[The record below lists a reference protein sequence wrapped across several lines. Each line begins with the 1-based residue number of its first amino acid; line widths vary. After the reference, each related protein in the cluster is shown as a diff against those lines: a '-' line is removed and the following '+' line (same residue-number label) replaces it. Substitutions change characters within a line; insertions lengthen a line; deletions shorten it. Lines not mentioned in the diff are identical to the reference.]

1 MGKGLFFLFLTAL
14 SLLYIFDI
22 DRLIVRNFNYMS
34 SFKEFY
40 INNGIKLTNFT
51 ETYIAQITT
60 IEKLQD
66 ENLKLKTYKNKYEVT
81 NSKYKELKSFSNK
94 IDQPFEIKQVKILSY
109 VKFDDFTKVWLNYKN
124 ESDSIKGLILDNN
137 AAGIVVA
144 SGEQSLGL
152 LNGNEKAN
160 YAVYIGENK
169 APGITHDNKN
179 PQFLTVKFIPIWI
192 DIKINDEVITSGM
205 DNIFYKGI
213 KVGKVVAINKM
224 ADMQE
229 AIIKPYAQVH
239 KSRYLNLYEKKQI
252 EEEIKT
258 PIKKAKID

>member
-1 MGKGLFFLFLTAL
+1 
-14 SLLYIFDI
+14 
-22 DRLIVRNFNYMS
+22 MS

-51 ETYIAQITT
+51 DTYISQIST

-66 ENLKLKTYKNKYEVT
+66 ENIKLKSYKNKYEVT
-81 NSKYKELKSFSNK
+81 NSNYQELKSFSNK
-94 IDQPFEIKQVKILSY
+94 IDKPFEVKQVKILSY
-109 VKFDDFTKVWLNYKN
+109 VKFDDFTKVWLNYENKT
-124 ESDSIKGLILDNN
+124 DSIKGLILDNN
-137 AAGIVVA
+137 TAGIAVT
-144 SGEQSLGL
+144 SGTQSLGL

-160 YAVYIGENK
+160 YAVFIGKNK
-169 APGITHDNKN
+169 APGITHNNKN

-192 DIKINDEVITSGM
+192 DIKLNDEVITSGM

-229 AIIKPYAQVH
+229 AIIEPYAQIH
-239 KSRYLNLYEKKQI
+239 QSRYLNLYEKEQVKEVIQ
-252 EEEIKT
+252 T
-258 PIKKAKID
+258 PIEKKKK